1 MKREIVDYIEDIIS
15 AMDKAMDFVKN
26 MSYEEFTQ
34 DDKTVYAVV
43 RAIEIIGEAVKNIP
57 VNVRK
62 NYPEIPWKDM
72 AGMRNKVI
80 HEYFGVKLN
89 IVWRTVKEE
98 ISPLKPLFEKILKE
112 LEE

>member
-26 MSYEEFTQ
+26 MSYEEFTR

-57 VNVRK
+57 GVIRK
-62 NYPEIPWKDM
+62 KYPEIPWKDM

-98 ISPLKPLFEKILKE
+98 IPPLKPLFEKLLKK